1 LSLVRPA
8 LWALAV
14 ALTVAATFAIQ
25 PGVND
30 ISATEASFLGVF
42 AFAFAAAGQMFPA
55 GDYRVSLDE
64 SNQIVSLR
72 GQDLKTIFLLT
83 APGDRFQDE
92 RSVLRFQRDGNE
104 WSLQGVVIDG
114 LIHPVPLGKAKI
126 AGQE

>member
-1 LSLVRPA
+1 MKNIIRSFG
-8 LWALAV
+8 ALAV
-14 ALTVAATFAIQ
+14 VLAA
-25 PGVND
+25 
-30 ISATEASFLGVF
+30 ISASAQPSTQVSVP
-42 AFAFAAAGQMFPA
+42 FAFAAAGQMFPA

-92 RSVLRFQRDGNE
+92 RSVLRFQHDGNE

-114 LIHPVPLGKAKI
+114 LIHPVPLGKAKRQMI